1 MPETYNNLAPDMI
14 EELQEDYDEIDDT
27 LSVKA
32 SNSVQ

>member
-14 EELQEDYDEIDDT
+14 EELQEDYEKIDDT

-32 SNSVQ
+32 SNLAQ